1 MIDLNSIHIVS
12 SEHTLFRAFF
22 IVVHN
27 RFVLP
32 ETLLSGVEWAH
43 TAMLSGFLSAKWSS
57 ASSNLIRTTTVAAI
71 VAFSP
76 RSNRHVP
83 AL

>member
-12 SEHTLFRAFF
+12 SGHTLFRAFF

-32 ETLLSGVEWAH
+32 ENPFVWCGVGAYGYVER
-43 TAMLSGFLSAKWSS
+43 FLVSKMVICVFKSDPDYYCSS
-57 ASSNLIRTTTVAAI
+57 DCSV
-71 VAFSP
+71 F
-76 RSNRHVP
+76 P
-83 AL
+83 AQ

>member
-1 MIDLNSIHIVS
+1 MIDLNTELFS
-12 SEHTLFRAFF
+12 SWFITALFCQK
-22 IVVHN
+22 
-27 RFVLP
+27 
-32 ETLLSGVEWAH
+32 TLLSGVEWAH
-43 TAMLSGFLSAKWSS
+43 TAMLSGFLSAKWLS